1 MSHPDYTNRY
11 EPDYKKMYLMLA
23 AACERA
29 ILLLEET
36 KNQCEELRI
45 YGEITDE
52 EAPLFPDLPY
62 PKK

>member
-11 EPDYKKMYLMLA
+11 EPDYKKMYLMMV

-45 YGEITDE
+45 YGEIAGE

-62 PKK
+62 PKR

>member
-1 MSHPDYTNRY
+1 
-11 EPDYKKMYLMLA
+11 MYLMLA

-45 YGEITDE
+45 YGEIADE

-62 PKK
+62 PKR